1 MSATSERR
9 NSKLAFALMFT
20 VAPATGLGITVQP
33 IESQVEESGD
43 GSPGWDRLDYS
54 DWSVLDRLRQIQQT
68 NRQSR
73 RFNYDNIYFSVG
85 TGTSEPTDFV
95 VAEAESNRWRK
106 AFGRA
111 KGRID
116 ENLERVREQL
126 GPLEPSQTTSVTDVA
141 AAVADIRSMLSLSIT
156 ELSAILDVKRPTIY
170 SWLRGDSQPHRR
182 NLERIAFLHQISQR
196 WDELSGR
203 PLRRHLRH
211 AFDENGTT
219 LFGLLKSSD
228 LEFDEIEKYLVAL
241 AKLPAAQE
249 TPSMKELSAKHGLP
263 TEAHPDAG
271 LIRDIESGRR
281 LTND

>member
-1 MSATSERR
+1 MSTTLERR
-9 NSKLAFALMFT
+9 NSKLAFALMVP
-20 VAPATGLGITVQP
+20 VAPATGLGITVQ
-33 IESQVEESGD
+33 IEHQVEESD
-43 GSPGWDRLDYS
+43 DDSPGWDRLDYS
-54 DWSVLDRLRQIQQT
+54 DWSVLDRLWQIQQT

-73 RFNYDNIYFSVG
+73 RLNYDNIYFNVG

-106 AFGRA
+106 PLVRSKA
-111 KGRID
+111 RITEKLD
-116 ENLERVREQL
+116 RFREQL
-126 GPLEPSQTTSVTDVA
+126 SPFDPSQTTLVTDVA

-170 SWLRGDSQPHRR
+170 SWLRGDSQPHPR
-182 NLERIAFLHQISQR
+182 NLERIALLHQISQR

-219 LFGLLKSSD
+219 LFGLLKSDD
-228 LEFDEIEKYLVAL
+228 LEFDEIEKHLLAL
-241 AKLPAAQE
+241 AKLPAAQKP
-249 TPSMKELSAKHGLP
+249 PSMKELSAKRGLS
-263 TEAHPDAG
+263 TEAHPDAE